1 MMKKDLSIRFIR
13 VLATI
18 TIVLYHSFSFN
29 MGTWSF
35 FPDSP
40 TASAEIP
47 YFYATLN
54 NVCGIALNCFVFI
67 AAILYARGVFTGKY
81 AKSVDFVLKKA
92 HRLLVPYLIW
102 GALTYLLFYE
112 ICYFKW
118 FLGGLAHLW
127 FLLMIF
133 NLFVLAALTRKCW
146 MNSSPWVDGVVLIV
160 VFAISQLNIGFIQH
174 HLWIFSINRTLQ
186 YIPMFF
192 LGLLIVKYDHKT
204 LPQRFLGYPL
214 MLAATTLFLIIDPL
228 VSFPKVFHNILII
241 TEVWMLYKSLP
252 KSITHIKNSKGEA
265 FLSLIDRNSMGIYI
279 LHHTFIWLLVYFSS
293 YCRELLLNNGNA
305 GGWFMF
311 LTAFFASLFCSAF
324 IDKIRLSKY
333 LFG

>member
-1 MMKKDLSIRFIR
+1 MNRDYNIELIR
-13 VLATI
+13 VAATI
-18 TIVLYHSFSFN
+18 TIVLVHSFSFN

-40 TASAEIP
+40 TASAETS
-47 YFYATLN
+47 YFYAILN

-81 AKSVDFVLKKA
+81 AKTVDFILKKA
-92 HRLLVPYLIW
+92 HRLLVPYL
-102 GALTYLLFYE
+102 
-112 ICYFKW
+112 
-118 FLGGLAHLW
+118 
-127 FLLMIF
+127 IF

-204 LPQRFLGYPL
+204 LPLSFLGYPL
-214 MLAATTLFLIIDPL
+214 MLAATTLLLIIDPL

-241 TEVWMLYKSLP
+241 TEVWMLYKSLS

-311 LTAFFASLFCSAF
+311 LTAFFVSLFCSAF
-324 IDKIRLSKY
+324 IDKIRFSKY

>member
-1 MMKKDLSIRFIR
+1 MMKRDLNIQFVR

-40 TASAEIP
+40 SASVEIP
-47 YFYATLN
+47 YFYAMLN
-54 NVCGIALNCFVFI
+54 TACGMALNSFVFI
-67 AAILYARGVFTGKY
+67 AAILYARGIFSGKY
-81 AKSVDFVLKKA
+81 AGTVSFVLKKA
-92 HRLLVPYLIW
+92 QRLLVPYLIW
-102 GALTYLLFYE
+102 GVLTYLFFYE

-146 MNSSPWVDGVVLIV
+146 MNASPWVDGVVLIV

-186 YIPMFF
+186 YIPTFF
-192 LGLLIVKYDHKT
+192 IGLLLVKYEHRS
-204 LPQRFLGYPL
+204 LPRNFSGYPL
-214 MLAATTLFLIIDPL
+214 ILIATTLLLIIDPL
-228 VSFPKVFHNILII
+228 VSFPKVIHNVLII
-241 TEVWMLYKSLP
+241 VEVWLFYKSLP
-252 KSITHIKNSKGEA
+252 KFITSLKNSKGQA

-293 YCRELLLNNGNA
+293 YCRELLLNNGNV
-305 GGWFMF
+305 GGWLMF
-311 LTAFFASLFCSAF
+311 LIAFLLSLFCSAL
-324 IDKIRLSKY
+324 IDKLRLSKY